1 MQEYQVGLEEVR
13 FFAYHGLFPEERIL
27 GNWFILTVRVSKRA
41 DVFGFESINHTYDY
55 GKIFAICE
63 AVMSKP
69 VDLLETVA
77 LSIASQLKL
86 SFVDLSCYE
95 VHIWKEQP
103 PLGMLGGRSCVSLK
117 ETLNK

>member
-27 GNWFILTVRVSKRA
+27 GNWFLLTVRVAKR
-41 DVFGFESINHTYDY
+41 VETLGFNSIDQTFDY
-55 GKIFAICE
+55 GQIYAICE
-63 AVMSKP
+63 EVMSEP

-77 LSIASQLKL
+77 SKIAIQLKH
-86 SFVDLSCYE
+86 SFAELTRYE
-95 VHIWKEQP
+95 IHVWKEQP
-103 PLGMLGGRSCVSLK
+103 PLGMMGGRSCVSLM

>member
-27 GNWFILTVRVSKRA
+27 GNWFILTVRVSKMTE
-41 DVFGFESINHTYDY
+41 VIGFDSIDQTLDY
-55 GKIFAICE
+55 GRIYTICE
-63 AVMSKP
+63 SVMSKP

-77 LSIASQLKL
+77 SSIANQLKL
-86 SFVDLSCYE
+86 SFAGLSRYE
-95 VHIWKEQP
+95 VHVWKEQP
-103 PLGMLGGRSCVSLK
+103 PMGMLGGKSCVSLM

>member
-1 MQEYQVGLEEVR
+1 MQEYQVGLEKVR

-41 DVFGFESINHTYDY
+41 EVFGFESINQTFDY

-63 AVMSKP
+63 AVMSNP

-77 LSIASQLKL
+77 SSIANQLKQ
-86 SFVDLSCYE
+86 SFEDLSRYE
-95 VHIWKEQP
+95 IHVWKEQP
-103 PLGMLGGRSCVSLK
+103 PLGMLCGKSCVSLM